1 MSELQLAQQQL
12 KRAKARY
19 EAAALHAKA
28 YRGVPY
34 ERVTNGK
41 AVNQPGAAPSFVY
54 RGVRYDF
61 S

>member
-1 MSELQLAQQQL
+1 MSELQLAQLQL
-12 KRAKARY
+12 QKAQRRH
-19 EAAALHAKA
+19 EAALLSAKA

-41 AVNQPGAAPSFVY
+41 PVTRNLIY
-54 RGVRYDF
+54 RGVRYNF

>member
-19 EAAALHAKA
+19 EAALVTTKA

-34 ERVTNGK
+34 NRVTNGR
-41 AVNQPGAAPSFVY
+41 PAAGPRTY
-54 RGVRYDF
+54 RGVRYNF